1 MNVGCGAT
9 ENTENGMYG
18 NQQGSAVTANA
29 QRYQDGRCAKSIMSV
44 IWKYWSTLDHNAKRT
59 RSGMLSMISGS

>member
-29 QRYQDGRCAKSIMSV
+29 QRYQGGRCAKSIMSV
-44 IWKYWSTLDHNAKRT
+44 IWRYWNTLDHNVKRT